1 MSAMARA
8 TEADESGAT
17 INAIQSTLAD
27 TKADTTLR
35 YIRRRSPKSPRPAAT
50 SARPIIVTERR
61 ESYTAESPIE
71 KRGKTRS

>member
-17 INAIQSTLAD
+17 IDAIQSTLTD

-35 YIRRRSPKSPRPAAT
+35 YIRRRSPKSPRPAVA
-50 SARPIIVTERR
+50 SARPIMVTEQR
-61 ESYTAESPIE
+61 ESCTSESPIE
-71 KRGKTRS
+71 KRVKTRS